1 MTQKPTG
8 VSHPEKPSYMLT
20 KVLTAASLCEKEK
33 AGSKPDTHKI
43 YKLEYYTV
51 VFPQQKKV
59 VTGCIW
65 INPDGSWR

>member
-1 MTQKPTG
+1 
-8 VSHPEKPSYMLT
+8 MLT

-51 VFPQQKKV
+51 VFPQQER
-59 VTGCIW
+59 VTTQTEAGDEPSRQ
-65 INPDGSWR
+65 NAGKNVGGNDHTA